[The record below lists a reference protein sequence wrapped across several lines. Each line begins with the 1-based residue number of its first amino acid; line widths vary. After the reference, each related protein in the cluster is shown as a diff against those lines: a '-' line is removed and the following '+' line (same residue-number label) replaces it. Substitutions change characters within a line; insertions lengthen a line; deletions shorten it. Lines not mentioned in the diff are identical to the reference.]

1 MLQIRAD
8 KCWAAAEN
16 LHRLCLSGTRLPLQ
30 TPFGTWLH
38 THRPQEG
45 ETVPDQ
51 TAPAFV
57 SRQIKDQMD
66 EVWIKSRIRMRP
78 SLRQTQSSMTNR
90 RLTSNRDPICGSRLS
105 LLCVWSQKLL
115 TERKGRA
122 EAVWGSLEEKHAGC
136 GWIPPH
142 YNPST
147 VCLCGDECYTSGLSR
162 SHACKA
168 HKQTHTEPF
177 IKKPPRPHN
186 ALKGA
191 VSSHTPKYKG

>member
-1 MLQIRAD
+1 MAAHTQTSGGWNSPGSNRACPYFKAD
-8 KCWAAAEN
+8 KGPDGWSLLHWEN
-16 LHRLCLSGTRLPLQ
+16 FHR
-30 TPFGTWLH
+30 
-38 THRPQEG
+38 
-45 ETVPDQ
+45 
-51 TAPAFV
+51 
-57 SRQIKDQMD
+57 
-66 EVWIKSRIRMRP
+66 IKSRRRMQP

-90 RLTSNRDPICGSRLS
+90 RLTSNRDPICGSRLG

-191 VSSHTPKYKG
+191 VSSHTPK